1 MAFTRKTSTKRE
13 RVKTIDNNIQP
24 TGVTM
29 LDLGLGG
36 GAQWGKIINIV
47 GDRSAGKTI
56 LTCEILAKA
65 KGIWGNKL
73 KFVYDDAENGFSI
86 PTERM
91 YGIHIRNQED
101 YRSNTVEELE
111 VNLAR
116 EVESLQ
122 ADEKLIYILDTVEGL
137 QSEAELKHIEMTRK
151 AIESGKEAPG
161 TYGAEKAKKFN
172 QLLRSKYITDKRV
185 LTVFVSQTR
194 DKMNVTF
201 GSAKTRHCER
211 ALEYWSSVIV
221 YLRVAKEITKT
232 IDKKEYTIGAV
243 VEAMIK
249 KNKIIGSK
257 FKPLLILRDG
267 FGVDDVDTN
276 LCFLF
281 DLIDGRFSLK
291 EQINVEF
298 DNETFK
304 KRSDLIK
311 YIEEE
316 DLENDL
322 VSMCKEK
329 WSGILEKLAVKDRKK
344 RY

>member
-1 MAFTRKTSTKRE
+1 MAFTRKGRSRKAE
-13 RVKTIDNNIQP
+13 SGGLDLEP

-29 LDLGLGG
+29 LDASLGG
-36 GAQWGKIINIV
+36 GLQWGKVANIV

-56 LTCEILAKA
+56 LTCEILAQA
-65 KGIWGNKL
+65 KRIWGDKL

-86 PTERM
+86 PTEKM
-91 YGIHIRNQED
+91 YGLHVRNQDD

-111 VNLAR
+111 GNLAR
-116 EVESLQ
+116 EVESLKP
-122 ADEKLIYILDTVEGL
+122 DEKLIYILDTVEGL
-137 QSEAELKHIEMTRK
+137 QSEAELKHIETTRK
-151 AIESGKEAPG
+151 AIEAGKEAPG

-172 QLLRSKYITDKRV
+172 QLLRSKYITDPRV

-211 ALEYWSSVIV
+211 ALEYWSSVII

-232 IDKKEYTIGAV
+232 IDKKEYTVGAV

-257 FKPLLILRDG
+257 FKPLLVMRDG
-267 FGVDDVDTN
+267 FGIDDVDTN

-281 DLIDGRFSLK
+281 DLIDGRFALK

-298 DNETFK
+298 DDNTFK
-304 KRSDLIK
+304 TRSSLIK
-311 YIEEE
+311 YVETE

-322 VSMCKEK
+322 VLLCKEK
-329 WSGILEKLAVKDRKK
+329 WIAILEKLAVKDRKK